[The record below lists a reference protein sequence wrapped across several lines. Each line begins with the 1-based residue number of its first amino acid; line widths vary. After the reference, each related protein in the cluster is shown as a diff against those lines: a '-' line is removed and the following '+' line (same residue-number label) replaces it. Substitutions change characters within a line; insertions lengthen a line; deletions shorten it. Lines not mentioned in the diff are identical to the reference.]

1 MALCAQWMFDSVAP
15 VPQAESQLGGPEES
29 VGVNELAVPT
39 SLVWG
44 DAEHL
49 LWAGTGPEVRLYLTS
64 VYIYNR
70 LYLHV
75 PGDLLRGLH

>member
-15 VPQAESQLGGPEES
+15 SPQAESQLGGLEES
-29 VGVNELAVPT
+29 VGVNDRAVPT

-49 LWAGTGPEVRLYLTS
+49 LRAGPGPEVSDNGLYLCMW
-64 VYIYNR
+64 R
-70 LYLHV
+70 
-75 PGDLLRGLH
+75 PA

>member
-29 VGVNELAVPT
+29 VGVNKLAVPT

-49 LWAGTGPEVRLYLTS
+49 LWAGTGPEVS
-64 VYIYNR
+64 DNR